1 MQRFC
6 IDGIGTDVAQ
16 KRKILQVIICQA
28 LKAIEESAHR
38 RLKGERA
45 RGLSISQDRF

>member
-16 KRKILQVIICQA
+16 RKILQVIICQA